1 MRLLRHSALITASA
15 AFGCLVL
22 GTLAGCGNQPV
33 SSGLQTVPVRGLVTR
48 AGQPVPDAV
57 VTFQPVQG
65 SHVAIGRTDAAG
77 RYSLSTVQPDDG
89 ALPGEY
95 HVQIVKYEEQET
107 PVEEGATPPLKN
119 LLPAKYATPQTSGLA
134 ATVGGTGANTFDFN
148 LE

>member
-1 MRLLRHSALITASA
+1 MRLLRHSALITASMA
-15 AFGCLVL
+15 LGCILV
-22 GTLAGCGNQPV
+22 GALAGCGNQRV
-33 SSGLQTVPVRGLVTR
+33 SNGLQTVPVSGLVTR

-65 SHVAIGRTDAAG
+65 SHFAIGRTDAAG

-95 HVQIVKYEEQET
+95 HVQIVKYEEPKT
-107 PVEEGATPPLKN
+107 PVDEGSTPPLKN
-119 LLPAKYATPQTSGLA
+119 LLPAKYSKPQTSGLA
-134 ATVGGTGANTFDFN
+134 AAVVGTGANTFDFN